1 MDRDHPS
8 PMLGGSQ
15 ALDGAIPI
23 TSAAL
28 VVQPATP
35 RPAWLE
41 PLDGAETEAAD
52 ESRRAAYDA
61 MFGGMADYLF
71 NADAAEEE
79 ARREEEEKGRQAA
92 THEAEAQPEM
102 PAADAPAED
111 APECTLETLAPA
123 RRWVAWQKEDR

>member
-15 ALDGAIPI
+15 ALDGATPI
-23 TSAAL
+23 TSAAP
-28 VVQPATP
+28 VMQPATP

-41 PLDGAETEAAD
+41 PLDGAETEVAD

-71 NADAAEEE
+71 DADAGEEE
-79 ARREEEEKGRQAA
+79 ARREEEKGRQAA
-92 THEAEAQPEM
+92 AHEAEAQPEM
-102 PAADAPAED
+102 PAADAPA
-111 APECTLETLAPA
+111 
-123 RRWVAWQKEDR
+123 